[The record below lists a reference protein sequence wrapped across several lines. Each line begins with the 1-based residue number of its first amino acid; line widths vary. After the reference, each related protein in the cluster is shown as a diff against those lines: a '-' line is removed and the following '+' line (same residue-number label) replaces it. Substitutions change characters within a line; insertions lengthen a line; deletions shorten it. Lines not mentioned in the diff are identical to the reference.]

1 MVREIINDAAVLR
14 RKSEKA
20 TAEDAPVA
28 VDLIDTLQAHLDEY
42 PGLAACMIGE
52 HKRILAIAKG
62 SMVIAVFNPS
72 ILMQS
77 GGYEAMET
85 CPLLGREQSVKRY
98 KTIRLL
104 WYDAKM
110 KEHVALLD
118 GYQAEVV
125 QHLIDHCDGILI

>member
-1 MVREIINDAAVLR
+1 MVCELVKDPRLLSA
-14 RKSEKA
+14 KSEKA
-20 TAEDAPVA
+20 TAEDVSVA
-28 VDLIDTLQAHLDEY
+28 TDLIDTLQAHLDEY

-77 GGYEAMET
+77 GGYEAMEK